1 MTSSPGGGQGSLLE
15 PEVVAFNWPARPED
29 RPSARGPVHDCQ
41 TPHIE
46 GYRGANKGGP
56 TPQWMVGVYEGGE
69 VVLQIFTLL
78 LFSIWGVPEE
88 LHYGKVKMI
97 SSSSYRLGQRFT
109 STMSPRAAGRRA
121 SGRART
127 WRCTATSRSTRRT
140 SRRAARSAPPRRTGP
155 SEASRPPAAW
165 A

>member
-1 MTSSPGGGQGSLLE
+1 MGKNDFTAGGQGSLLE

-69 VVLQIFTLL
+69 VVLHSPA
-78 LFSIWGVPEE
+78 LFYMG
-88 LHYGKVKMI
+88 
-97 SSSSYRLGQRFT
+97 
-109 STMSPRAAGRRA
+109 ST
-121 SGRART
+121 
-127 WRCTATSRSTRRT
+127 
-140 SRRAARSAPPRRTGP
+140 
-155 SEASRPPAAW
+155 
-165 A
+165 